1 MEYSRGKGRGMPGQK
16 SGNPTEVPYSASAR
30 QDMKSI
36 SAFLPG
42 SPADGNQPALIYFS
56 STPLFRL
63 EDAPEKYA
71 HFLRRKDVVN
81 LDPIVRYF
89 IRTSGH
95 VAFLAGDV
103 VRSLYLYGKK
113 KYKTINILA
122 ILSDGDVDKYSALM
136 NNIISSSDGQ
146 FSLGF
151 KYRVRKNRG
160 EGCFKGIACARYI
173 VEPRLEGL
181 EKLFYPFRP
190 AAVELDLT
198 SRGRFCSAFGGE
210 LK

>member
-1 MEYSRGKGRGMPGQK
+1 MQGKK
-16 SGNPTEVPYSASAR
+16 NGNPSEVPDPASAR
-30 QDMKSI
+30 PEMKGI
-36 SAFLPG
+36 SAFLPER
-42 SPADGNQPALIYFS
+42 PVDGNQPAPIYFS

-63 EDAPEKYA
+63 ESSPEKYA
-71 HFLRRKDVVN
+71 HFLRRKDLVN
-81 LDPIVRYF
+81 LDPIIRYF

-103 VRSLYLYGKK
+103 VRNLYLYGKK
-113 KYKTINILA
+113 KYKTINVLA
-122 ILSDGDVDKYSALM
+122 ILTDGDVDKYSAVM

-151 KYRVRKNRG
+151 KYRVKKNRG
-160 EGCFKGIACARYI
+160 EGCFKDVACARYI

-181 EKLFYPFRP
+181 EKLFYLFRP

-198 SRGRFCSAFGGE
+198 SQDRFCSAFGGE

>member
-1 MEYSRGKGRGMPGQK
+1 MQGHKT
-16 SGNPTEVPYSASAR
+16 GNPSEVSDRASGR
-30 QDMKSI
+30 PEMKSI
-36 SAFLPG
+36 SAFLPEI
-42 SPADGNQPALIYFS
+42 PVDGNQPALIYFS

-63 EDAPEKYA
+63 ESAPEKYA
-71 HFLRRKDVVN
+71 HFLRRKDAVN
-81 LDPIVRYF
+81 LGPIVHYF

-103 VRSLYLYGKK
+103 VRNLYLYGKK
-113 KYKTINILA
+113 KYRTINILA
-122 ILSDGDVDKYSALM
+122 ILSDGDVDKYSAVM
-136 NNIISSSDGQ
+136 NNIISSSDGE

-160 EGCFKGIACARYI
+160 EGWFKDIAYARYI
-173 VEPRLEGL
+173 LEPRLEGL

-198 SRGRFCSAFGGE
+198 SQERFCSVFRGA

>member
-1 MEYSRGKGRGMPGQK
+1 MPGHK
-16 SGNPTEVPYSASAR
+16 TGNPSEVPDQAAAR
-30 QDMKSI
+30 PEMKSI
-36 SAFLPG
+36 SAFLPE
-42 SPADGNQPALIYFS
+42 SPVDGNQPALIYFS
-56 STPLFRL
+56 SIPLFRL
-63 EDAPEKYA
+63 ENAPEKYA

-81 LDPIVRYF
+81 LDPIVHYF

-103 VRSLYLYGKK
+103 VRNLYLYGKK
-113 KYKTINILA
+113 KYKIINILA
-122 ILSDGDVDKYSALM
+122 ILSDGDVDKYSAVM

-146 FSLGF
+146 FSLVF
-151 KYRVRKNRG
+151 KYKVRKNRD

-173 VEPRLEGL
+173 LEPRLEGL

-198 SRGRFCSAFGGE
+198 SRDRFCSAFGGE